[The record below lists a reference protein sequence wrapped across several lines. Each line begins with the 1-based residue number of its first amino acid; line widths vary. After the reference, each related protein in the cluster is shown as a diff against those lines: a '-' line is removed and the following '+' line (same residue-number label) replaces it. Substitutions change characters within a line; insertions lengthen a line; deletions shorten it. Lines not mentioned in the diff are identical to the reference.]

1 MYDKIHYKLKKK
13 KRERGKKKK
22 KKLKRFQAQA
32 GKLNLL
38 GSLRV
43 HVGYNGKKGSEYS
56 DS

>member
-1 MYDKIHYKLKKK
+1 MYDNIHYKLKKK
-13 KRERGKKKK
+13 KRERERK